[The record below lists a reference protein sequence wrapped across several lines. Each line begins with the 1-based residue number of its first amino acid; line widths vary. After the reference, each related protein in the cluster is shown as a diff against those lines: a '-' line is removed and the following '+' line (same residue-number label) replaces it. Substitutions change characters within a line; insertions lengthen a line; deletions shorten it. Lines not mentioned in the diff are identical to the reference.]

1 MTQQMVSFG
10 ILMTVAITILVT
22 SFRRVPGIGVIAALV
37 IIGLTIGLRGDR
49 LIALGFFPPENWAN
63 TIFWSLLLG
72 VAIQFAS
79 TLILEPF
86 SDKVTKSTTD
96 HSAFESLR
104 GKLLNFLLIL
114 LTVWILVAFV
124 EEIIFRGYMMGEI
137 AELIGNSK
145 IALAV
150 NVILSSIL
158 FGLAH
163 WYQGK
168 SGALSTGII
177 GAVLGILF
185 IANGFNLWLPILTH
199 GFIDTVGLFL
209 IYVNAD
215 KTLKERVKIFG

>member
-1 MTQQMVSFG
+1 MVSLG
-10 ILMTVAITILVT
+10 IFILVSAVILVT
-22 SFRRVPGIGVIAALV
+22 SFRRVPGIGMIAALG
-37 IIGLTIGLRGDR
+37 IIGLTIWLRGDA
-49 LIALGFFPPENWAN
+49 LIGLGFLAPEDWGA
-63 TIFWSLLLG
+63 TLLWSLLLG
-72 VAIQFAS
+72 VVIQFAS

-104 GKLLNFLLIL
+104 GNLLNFLLIL

-124 EEIIFRGYMMGEI
+124 EEIIFRGYMMGEM
-137 AELIGNSK
+137 AELIGTSNVS
-145 IALAV
+145 LAV
-150 NVILSSIL
+150 NLIVSSVL

-177 GAVLGILF
+177 GVVLGILF
-185 IANGFNLWLPILTH
+185 IASGFNLWLPILTH

-209 IYVNAD
+209 IYVNVD

>member
-1 MTQQMVSFG
+1 MVSLG
-10 ILMTVAITILVT
+10 ILILISTVIIIT

-37 IIGLTIGLRGDR
+37 IIGVTVWLRGDG
-49 LIALGFFPPENWAN
+49 LIGLGFFPPENWG
-63 TIFWSLLLG
+63 TTVLWSLLLG
-72 VAIQFAS
+72 IGIQLAS
-79 TLILEPF
+79 TVILEPF

-104 GKLLNFLLIL
+104 GSLLNFLLIL
-114 LTVWILVAFV
+114 LTVWLLVAFV
-124 EEIIFRGYMMGEI
+124 EEVIFRGYMMGEI
-137 AELIGNSK
+137 AELIGTSK

-150 NVILSSIL
+150 NLLVSSIL
-158 FGLAH
+158 FGMAH

-177 GAVLGILF
+177 GVVLGVLF
-185 IANGFNLWLPILTH
+185 IASGFNLWLPILTH

-215 KTLKERVKIFG
+215 KILKERVKIFG